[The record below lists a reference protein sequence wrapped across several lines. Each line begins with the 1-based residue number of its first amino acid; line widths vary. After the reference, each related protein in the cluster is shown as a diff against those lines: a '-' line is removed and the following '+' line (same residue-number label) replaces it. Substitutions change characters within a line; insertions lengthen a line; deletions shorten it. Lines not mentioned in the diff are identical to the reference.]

1 MAEQPLGHEVN
12 GKYLVMASWDDC
24 AHLSDKD
31 KEDLFNALPPHQRD
45 ARSKGIPSLGSG
57 AIYPVPE
64 SEITVEPFPIPD
76 YYHKAIGMDVGWNCT
91 AAVFGALD
99 PETNVMYIYDTYKK
113 GQAEP
118 SVHAHAI
125 KARGDWIPVAIDPAA
140 RGRGQRDGESLWQLY
155 FDFGLDLCKA
165 NNAVE
170 AGIYE
175 VFQALQSGML
185 KIFDTC
191 TPLLEEYRIYRR
203 DEKGKIVKENDH
215 CCDCLRYLYNTRQ
228 IAMSKPKNAEDFDD
242 FNNTGDEITGY

>member
-76 YYHKAIGMDVGWNCT
+76 YYHRCNGLDVGWNCT
-91 AAVFGALD
+91 AACFAAID
-99 PETNVMYIYDTYKK
+99 PETGVMYIYDTYKK

-125 KARGDWIPVAIDPAA
+125 KSRGDWIPVAIDPAA

-165 NNAVE
+165 VNAVE
-170 AGIYE
+170 SGLYE

-185 KIFDTC
+185 KVFSTC
-191 TPLLEEYRIYRR
+191 TPLFEEYRIYRR
-203 DEKGKIVKENDH
+203 DEKGKVVKENDH
-215 CCDCLRYLYNTRQ
+215 VMDAFRYTWMTRQ

-242 FNNTGDEITGY
+242 FNTTGDEITGY